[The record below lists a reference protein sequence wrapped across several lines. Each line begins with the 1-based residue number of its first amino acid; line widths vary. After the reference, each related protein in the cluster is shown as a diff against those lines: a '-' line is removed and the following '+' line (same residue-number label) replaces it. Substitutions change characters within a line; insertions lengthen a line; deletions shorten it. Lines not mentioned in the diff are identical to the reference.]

1 MVYTKKV
8 WKTYT
13 IEELKEIAKSCMSKE
28 DFREKYRSQYNYC
41 LKHKISKEILDL
53 IPHKRKWTKESLIAD
68 AKKYNKRS
76 DWMNANMSAYNTA
89 LRCDYYEECVS
100 HMEKKEFG
108 RERHWTYEL
117 VKEIYS
123 KYNNIMDLRINDSA
137 TYNASIRYG
146 WHKELSKNLDR
157 GWKKTKKWDFEAVAK
172 EALKYNSIKDLQK
185 NNSSAYN
192 VAIRNKWL
200 MDVIGHMNGGN
211 TKWTIE
217 KLIDVLSK
225 YPKNKWYKTK
235 ECHTAFVYMK
245 RHKLQDKVLEKLK
258 KD

>member
-1 MVYTKKV
+1 VTRNNRIKV
-8 WKTYT
+8 INSDRVFVK
-13 IEELKEIAKSCMSKE
+13 L
-28 DFREKYRSQYNYC
+28 
-41 LKHKISKEILDL
+41 
-53 IPHKRKWTKESLIAD
+53 RK
-68 AKKYNKRS
+68 
-76 DWMNANMSAYNTA
+76 
-89 LRCDYYEECVS
+89 
-100 HMEKKEFG
+100 
-108 RERHWTYEL
+108 
-117 VKEIYS
+117 
-123 KYNNIMDLRINDSA
+123 
-137 TYNASIRYG
+137 
-146 WHKELSKNLDR
+146 R